1 MNKTC
6 FGSIFILL
14 CLIATG
20 PFAAAQKVK
29 TEVLER
35 EGVPGVSPVTKTKPA
50 LPERAHLALLA
61 GEVSRAAGVEVI
73 EVGEKQ
79 FSMLP
84 GGKEAD
90 GIVGDFILRNDRI
103 EAVISGNLPL
113 RRPNMSAFYGDGN
126 ETPGCLYDLTLKGAA
141 NDQITIFSPSSQKG
155 PVSYV
160 KSYIGPQRQRVGIET
175 MVTAAKKDGISR
187 QHIYLLEDG
196 WQGLLIETHLVNET
210 DKETK
215 VSVQDLWTQMRVKGN
230 IKGIQWA
237 DAINPAH
244 KCGYAFAWVNEGG
257 ATIPTG
263 NSVNLRPG
271 EKMKLA
277 RFLAVAESPAAAVG
291 LVAAFR
297 DPKSTGGVKVTF
309 TSPDGKAVTDA
320 KVSIKVGDAPVVPA
334 YPDEKGIAEFA
345 FLAGEF
351 EATAEDIGRDKVSQ
365 KLAIASGKVSEWGC
379 AMTKRAAIQFKIVGD
394 DGEDTP
400 CKIQFHPR
408 KGTSKVNLGPTDRA
422 HGCVDQ
428 WHSETGD
435 FLVPLPVGEYRI
447 IVTRGPEHDAITR
460 DVAVTAGEVLTF
472 EGQLE
477 RTVRTA
483 GWISADFHNHSTPSG
498 DNTCGTPDRLIN
510 LAAEHVEFAP
520 TTEHNRIFDWA
531 PQIAELGLTPFLA
544 TVPGMELTGRGAHFN
559 TFPLKP
565 EPMKQDGGA
574 PVWQKDPR
582 LNAIVLRDYQGQEP
596 DRWVHVNHPDMTENF
611 IDRNGDGRA
620 DGGYAYFGNLL
631 DGLETQNYRE
641 THILSK
647 SPFTIGKARTGLG
660 NQVNYHREFIWL
672 QLLNQGLDVWG
683 IGVTDA
689 HHVYGNGVGGW
700 RTYLPSPSDA
710 PAEIDWRDVSAQ
722 AKNGRMIIS
731 SGPFLKVMT
740 GMGTIAGGHER
751 SNGKVLLKVS
761 VQCPNWLDIDRV
773 QVLVNGRQDPRY
785 NYTREKNPDMF
796 EAKSSVMRFNEMLNL
811 ELSEDAH
818 LIVVAIGENETLKQG
833 FGTSTQASYQPC
845 AYNNPIFIDV
855 DGGGF
860 QPNYDT
866 LGYDLPVKGL
876 SVEAVEALLGR

>member
-1 MNKTC
+1 MHKKY
-6 FGSIFILL
+6 F
-14 CLIATG
+14 G
-20 PFAAAQKVK
+20 PFFLIQCFLIVSIPGFAQEVK
-29 TEVLER
+29 PVLEG
-35 EGVPGVSPVTKTKPA
+35 EKGAAVIGPKPA
-50 LPERAHLALLA
+50 VVDRQHLALIA
-61 GEVSRAAGVEVI
+61 GEASRAAGVEVI
-73 EVGEKQ
+73 EIGKNQ
-79 FSMLP
+79 FETLP

-90 GIVGDFILRNDRI
+90 GIVGDFVLRNDRI
-103 EAVISGNLPL
+103 EAVVSGNLPL
-113 RRPNMSAFYGDGN
+113 RRPNMSAFYGHGN
-126 ETPGCLYDLTLKGAA
+126 ETPGCLYDLTLKGES

-155 PVSYV
+155 PVNYV
-160 KSYIGPQRQRVGIET
+160 KPYIGSKRQRVGVET

-187 QHIYLLEDG
+187 HHLYLLEDG
-196 WQGLLIETHLVNET
+196 WQGLLIETHFRNET
-210 DKETK
+210 DKEAK
-215 VSVQDLWTQMRVKGN
+215 ISVKDLWTQMRVKGSV
-230 IKGIQWA
+230 KGIQWA

-244 KCGYAFAWVNEGG
+244 KCGYAFAWVEDGG
-257 ATIPTG
+257 STIPQG
-263 NSVNLRPG
+263 NSVTLRPG
-271 EKMKLA
+271 EKMKVA

-291 LVAAFR
+291 LVAAFG
-297 DPKSTGGVKVTF
+297 DSKSTGGVKVTF
-309 TSPDGKAVTDA
+309 SSGDKKPVIDA
-320 KVSIKVGDAPVVPA
+320 KVLIKVGDAAAIPA
-334 YPDEKGIAEFA
+334 YPNDKGVAEFT
-345 FLAGEF
+345 FLAGDF
-351 EATAEDIGRDKVSQ
+351 EATAEDIGRTAVSQ
-365 KLAIASGKVSEWGC
+365 NLAIASSKVSDWKCE
-379 AMTKRAAIQFKIVGD
+379 MSKRSALQFKIVGD

-400 CKIQFHPR
+400 CKVQFHPR
-408 KGTSKVNLGPTDRA
+408 KGTAKVSLGPTDRA

-447 IVTRGPEHDAITR
+447 IVTRGPEHDAIIR
-460 DVAVTAGEVLTF
+460 DVVIAAGEVSTF

-477 RTVRTA
+477 RNVQTA

-510 LAAEHVEFAP
+510 LAAEHIEFAP
-520 TTEHNRIFDWA
+520 TTEHNRIYDWA

-544 TVPGMELTGRGAHFN
+544 TVPGMELTGAGAHFN

-565 EPMKQDGGA
+565 EPTKQDGGA

-631 DGLETQNYRE
+631 DGLEAQNYRE
-641 THILSK
+641 THILADA
-647 SPFTIGKARTGLG
+647 PFSIGKARTGLG
-660 NQVNYHREFIWL
+660 KQVNYHREFIWL

-683 IGVTDA
+683 IGVADA
-689 HHVYGNGVGGW
+689 HHVYGNGVGSW
-700 RTYLPSPSDA
+700 RTYLPSPSDD
-710 PAEIDWRDVSAQ
+710 PKEIDWRDVSAQ
-722 AKNGRMIIS
+722 AKNGRMVLS

-751 SNGKVLLKVS
+751 SSGKVLLQVS
-761 VQCPNWLDIDRV
+761 VQCSNWFDIDRV
-773 QVLVNGRQDPRY
+773 QVLVNGRQDSRY
-785 NYTREKNPDMF
+785 NYTREKNPEMF
-796 EAKSSVMRFNEMLNL
+796 GEKSSPMRFTQAINL

-818 LIVVAIGENETLKQG
+818 IIVVAIGENETLQQG
-833 FGTSTQASYQPC
+833 FGTSSQASHQPC

-876 SVEAVEALLGR
+876 SVGAVEALLGR

>member
-6 FGSIFILL
+6 FGSFFILP
-14 CLIATG
+14 CLIAVG
-20 PFAAAQKVK
+20 FPLSAQEVVQKVV
-29 TEVLER
+29 EVKN
-35 EGVPGVSPVTKTKPA
+35 PPA
-50 LPERAHLALLA
+50 LISAKDAKPLVEGRHHLALLA
-61 GEVSRAAGVEVI
+61 GEASRAAGVEVI
-73 EVGEKQ
+73 EIGKEQ
-79 FSMLP
+79 FEILP

-90 GIVGDFILRNDRI
+90 GIVGDFVLRNDRI

-113 RRPNMSAFYGDGN
+113 RRPNMSAFYGEGN
-126 ETPGCLYDLTLKGAA
+126 ETPGCLYDLTLRGRN
-141 NDQITIFSPSSQKG
+141 NDQITIFCPANQKG
-155 PVSYV
+155 PVNYV
-160 KSYIGPQRQRVGIET
+160 KPYIGSKRQRVGVET

-187 QHIYLLEDG
+187 QHLYLLEDG
-196 WQGLLIETHLVNET
+196 WEGILIETHLRNET
-210 DKETK
+210 DKEEK

-230 IKGIQWA
+230 VKGIQWA
-237 DAINPAH
+237 DAIDPAH
-244 KCGYAFAWVNEGG
+244 KCGYAFAWVEDGG
-257 ATIPTG
+257 STIPAG
-263 NSVNLRPG
+263 NSVTLRPG

-277 RFLAVAESPAAAVG
+277 RFFAVAESPAAAVG
-291 LVAAFR
+291 VVASFR
-297 DPKSTGGVKVTF
+297 DAKSIGDVKVTF
-309 TSPDGKAVTDA
+309 SSPNKEPVTDA
-320 KVSIKVGDAPVVPA
+320 KVSIKVGDAPAVPA
-334 YPDEKGIAEFA
+334 YPNAEGVAEFA

-351 EATAEDIGRDKVSQ
+351 EATAEDIGRESVSQ
-365 KLAIASGKVSEWGC
+365 SLAITLDKVSEWKC
-379 AMTKRAAIQFKIVGD
+379 EMTKRSAIQFKIVGD
-394 DGEDTP
+394 DGDDTP
-400 CKIQFHPR
+400 CKVQFHPR
-408 KGTSKVNLGPTDRA
+408 KGTAAINLGPTDRA

-435 FLVPLPVGEYRI
+435 FMAPLPVGEYRI
-447 IVTRGPEHDAITR
+447 VVTRGPEFDAITR
-460 DVAVTAGEVLTF
+460 DVTLASGEVVTF

-477 RTVRTA
+477 RTVRTD

-510 LAAEHVEFAP
+510 LAAEHIEFAP
-520 TTEHNRIFDWA
+520 TTEHNRIYDWA

-544 TVPGMELTGRGAHFN
+544 TIPGMELTGRGAHFN

-582 LNAIVLRDYQGQEP
+582 LNAIVLRDFQGEEP

-631 DGLETQNYRE
+631 DGLETQNYRG
-641 THILSK
+641 TNILAEA
-647 SPFTIGKARTGLG
+647 PFSIGKARTGLG
-660 NQVNYHREFIWL
+660 KQVSYHREFIWL

-683 IGVTDA
+683 IGVADS
-689 HHVYGNGVGGW
+689 HHVYGNGVGSW
-700 RTYLPSPSDA
+700 RTYLPSPSDD

-722 AKNGRMIIS
+722 AKNGRMIVS

-751 SNGKVLLKVS
+751 SSGKVLLEVD
-761 VQCPNWLDIDRV
+761 VQCSNWLDIDRV
-773 QVLVNGRQDPRY
+773 QVLVNGRQDSRY
-785 NYTREKNPDMF
+785 NYTRESNPEMFGEKNSPVKFKETITM
-796 EAKSSVMRFNEMLNL
+796 N
-811 ELSEDAH
+811 LSEDAH
-818 LIVVAIGENETLKQG
+818 LIVVAIGENETLQQG

-860 QPNYDT
+860 EPNYDT

-876 SVEAVEALLGR
+876 SVEAVETLLGR